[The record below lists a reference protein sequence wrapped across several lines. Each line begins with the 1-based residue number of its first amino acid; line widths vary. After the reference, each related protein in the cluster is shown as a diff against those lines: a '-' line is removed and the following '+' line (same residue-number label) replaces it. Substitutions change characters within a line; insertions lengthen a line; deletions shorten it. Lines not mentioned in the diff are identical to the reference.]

1 MSDSDDDSPQLSA
14 HTLAALQDFYKEQN
28 EIENHLQRAKESGD
42 VAGLKLEENWVSLL
56 SFYCIFLIK

>member
-42 VAGLKLEENWVSLL
+42 ISRLKLEENWVRLSLL
-56 SFYCIFLIK
+56 RQFL

>member
-42 VAGLKLEENWVSLL
+42 VAGLKLEENWVRLSLL
-56 SFYCIFLIK
+56 RQFL